1 MSVFRNVVSVSSL
14 FAATMAHAQFSVV
27 ERFDSGLAGWTFYGD
42 ARDLTYQPTF
52 GNPDGCIRAIDRN
65 IGQLWGFSP
74 PAPFLGDISCAYG
87 GSLSWDI
94 HTNSFNSGT
103 GSGSGDFEIVG
114 AGMTL
119 VFDLPTPAIG
129 SWVQR
134 SVQMNENAGWRIDTI
149 TGLVPTQAEFRAVL
163 ADVTAMRFRLEY
175 SNNADT
181 GNLDNVVL
189 MGCPADFNCD
199 GGSDFF
205 DYLDFVD
212 AFSAG
217 SPSADFNKDTAVDF
231 FDYLDYV
238 DVFSIGC

>member
-1 MSVFRNVVSVSSL
+1 MSVFRYVVCASALVT
-14 FAATMAHAQFSVV
+14 ATVAHAQFSVV
-27 ERFDSGLAGWTFYGD
+27 ERFDSGLSGWTFYGD
-42 ARDLTYQPTF
+42 ARDLTHQPTF

-74 PAPFLGDISCAYG
+74 PATFLGDISCAYG

-103 GSGSGDFEIVG
+103 GSTSGDFEIVG

-119 VFDLPTPAIG
+119 VFDLPAPAIG
-129 SWVQR
+129 TWVHR
-134 SVQMNENAGWRIDTI
+134 SVQMNESAGWRISTI
-149 TGLVPTQAEFRAVL
+149 TGLVPTQAQFQAVL

-175 SNNADT
+175 SNSADT

-199 GGSDFF
+199 GGGDFF

-212 AFSAG
+212 AFSTDMA
-217 SPSADFNKDTAVDF
+217 SADYNDDGVIDF
-231 FDYLDYV
+231 FDYLDFV
-238 DVFSIGC
+238 DAFTAGC